1 MRLKTAIFLL
11 LACMARLW
19 AQEFTYV
26 DWNILRPDTLPVQY
40 TEVIPLDEDYR
51 SFRYEVRLDYP
62 EYVRLTATEAERVAV
77 WGKDLPENPDVYCQV
92 AVSRKK
98 GVLDVAFVPIVRR
111 GGKYYK
117 LASFKMNI
125 VRSPKTLTRALSVAA
140 GKTVAERY
148 ASNSVLSQGRWVK
161 IGITEDGVY
170 RLTAADLRR
179 MGFNDPSRVKLYGYG
194 GHVQDEVID
203 ADTDFDDL
211 EEVPLY
217 RDERGLLF
225 FGKGLISW
233 SATDRRGRATHR
245 VNTFAKQACYFLTE
259 GDSPRTIE
267 KVAVSGSPQK
277 NLDYTPA
284 NVLYKK
290 EEYAWYQS
298 GRNFYESANYAS
310 SNSRTY
316 QLPVV
321 DPVASAGGSLK
332 VSFTA
337 HTTKDEGDSYVTP
350 TVDGVKLSAMRISWS
365 GEYDAAK
372 EGTQTYTL
380 NTLHEGTTGTQVT
393 LVSTAGVDARL
404 GYLELCYRRQLKM
417 RDAFLYIRHTE
428 TAPSNLVIDAN
439 GRSGLKLW
447 CLGRRGSPMTEF
459 QGTWSGSTYTV
470 PVSDPTLEYVA
481 VDVNADFPSPSYLG
495 EVSNQNQR

>member
-11 LACMARLW
+11 LTCMSRLW

-51 SFRYEVRLDYP
+51 GFRYEVRLDYP

-125 VRSPKTLTRALSVAA
+125 VRSPKAHTRALSVAEE
-140 GKTVAERY
+140 KTAAERY
-148 ASNSVLSQGRWVK
+148 AANSVLSQGRWVK

-170 RLTAADLRR
+170 RLTAADLKR

-225 FGKGLISW
+225 FGKGVISW
-233 SATDRRGRATHR
+233 SATDRRGRATHC

-259 GDSPRTIE
+259 GDSPKTIG
-267 KVAVSGSPQK
+267 VTSVSGSPQK

-298 GRNFYESANYAS
+298 GRNFYESVSYAS
-310 SNSRTY
+310 SNSHTY

-332 VSFTA
+332 VNFTA
-337 HTTKDEGDSYVTP
+337 HTTGGSSSVQP
-350 TVDGVKLSAMRISWS
+350 TVDGVPLNPITITAS

-380 NTLHEGTTGTQVT
+380 NTLREGTTGTQVT

-404 GYLELCYRRQLKM
+404 GYLELCYRRRLKM

-428 TAPSNLVIDAN
+428 TSSSNFVIDAN

-447 CLGRRGSPMTEF
+447 CLGRRGNPMVEF

-481 VDVNADFPSPSYLG
+481 VDVNADFPSPSYICLLYT
-495 EVSNQNQR
+495 SPSPRD

>member
-11 LACMARLW
+11 LTCMSRLW

-51 SFRYEVRLDYP
+51 GFRYEVRLDYP

-125 VRSPKTLTRALSVAA
+125 VRSPKAHTRALSVAEE
-140 GKTVAERY
+140 KTAAERY
-148 ASNSVLSQGRWVK
+148 AANSVLSQGRWVK

-170 RLTAADLRR
+170 RLTAADLKR

-225 FGKGLISW
+225 FGKGVISW

-259 GDSPRTIE
+259 GDSPKTIG
-267 KVAVSGSPQK
+267 VTSVSGSPQK

-298 GRNFYESANYAS
+298 GRNFYESVSYAS
-310 SNSRTY
+310 SNSHTY

-332 VSFTA
+332 VNFTA
-337 HTTKDEGDSYVTP
+337 HTTGGSSSVQP
-350 TVDGVKLSAMRISWS
+350 TVDGVPLNPITITAS

-380 NTLHEGTTGTQVT
+380 NTLREGTTGTQVT

-404 GYLELCYRRQLKM
+404 GYLELCYRRRLKCGM
-417 RDAFLYIRHTE
+417 LFCIF
-428 TAPSNLVIDAN
+428 VIQ
-439 GRSGLKLW
+439 KL
-447 CLGRRGSPMTEF
+447 P
-459 QGTWSGSTYTV
+459 
-470 PVSDPTLEYVA
+470 PVIL
-481 VDVNADFPSPSYLG
+481 
-495 EVSNQNQR
+495 